1 MCPNKKTT
9 VDVPPG
15 QNQATQDL
23 KSTPLGL
30 FIANSEHA
38 KHKLFTDE
46 ELAGL
51 FMIVT
56 EEEATDGTAPVV
68 TGSSPAPLPT
78 GVKKEASAAFEDPMD
93 EAVANSTAP
102 AVTGLNTAPAPFSVN
117 KEASAAFEDPTDK
130 GAADTPSKIADKA
143 VADLVTGSNK
153 AHTEACTDATDKER
167 DPFTEEELRRLF
179 DIETNTA
186 PEVKEAATDSQPN
199 TNSKGQKAKLSSL
212 LRRARSRVICLP
224 GGTAIPDSDKDSNDD
239 RDHNSNPANPGTPN

>member
-1 MCPNKKTT
+1 MCPNEKTT

-15 QNQATQDL
+15 QNQATQ
-23 KSTPLGL
+23 
-30 FIANSEHA
+30 
-38 KHKLFTDE
+38 
-46 ELAGL
+46 
-51 FMIVT
+51 
-56 EEEATDGTAPVV
+56 GTAPVV

-78 GVKKEASAAFEDPMD
+78 GVKKEALAASEDPMD

-102 AVTGLNTAPAPFSVN
+102 AVTGLNTAPAPFGVN

-224 GGTAIPDSDKDSNDD
+224 GRTAIPDSDKDSNDD

>member
-1 MCPNKKTT
+1 MCPNEKTT

-15 QNQATQDL
+15 QNQATQDI
-23 KSTPLGL
+23 KSTALGL

-56 EEEATDGTAPVV
+56 EHCTSGHWVEPRAAAHGCE
-68 TGSSPAPLPT
+68 
-78 GVKKEASAAFEDPMD
+78 KEASVASEDPMD

-102 AVTGLNTAPAPFSVN
+102 AVTGLNTAPAPFGVN

-224 GGTAIPDSDKDSNDD
+224 GGTAIPDCKCVIM
-239 RDHNSNPANPGTPN
+239 